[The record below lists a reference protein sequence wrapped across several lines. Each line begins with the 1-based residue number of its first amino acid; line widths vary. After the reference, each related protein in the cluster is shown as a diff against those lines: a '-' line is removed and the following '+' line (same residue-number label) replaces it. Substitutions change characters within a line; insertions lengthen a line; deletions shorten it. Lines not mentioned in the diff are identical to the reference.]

1 MEYKKNET
9 AEQKNEAALCDGQ
22 PPKAQ
27 PEETAAQG
35 TAPAEKRAP
44 FLTKKRL
51 IPILAAV
58 AGIALILVLIVT
70 VAIPLGRR
78 MQTAGKIGQ
87 TVKAYQSGEMNFAA
101 AEKQVREYC
110 FVSAQSKTAFR
121 TYEKLCDA
129 FFDQTVQELKA
140 GTISYEQAKK
150 EFALL
155 ESSVIGDVAQ
165 AAKQGREKMIAEY
178 AFEQSEKLAEE
189 GEYQQA
195 IALLREVAEGAAGY
209 EEAQKREAQCI
220 EQWAE
225 ALDGQIE
232 SMRENN
238 QFEEALA
245 AIEEFEEVSG
255 SDRFSEKS
263 KTLLQEK
270 AEYDRQNPLISAE
283 ITSAEI
289 DGWLYGRY
297 EYNLTNHSDR
307 VLRKTEIVILI
318 FDENGAPIDSI
329 NGAWDIEDENG
340 KEVVNAETDLEF
352 WGGVQPG
359 ETKECYGYAD
369 GDAVKYKICVRSAEF
384 EDGET
389 WENPYFKVWLSE
401 EKDRY

>member
-110 FVSAQSKTAFR
+110 FVSAQSETAFR

-129 FFDQTVQELKA
+129 FFDQTVQDLKA

-165 AAKQGREKMIAEY
+165 AAKHGREKMIAEY

-195 IALLREVAEGAAGY
+195 IALLAEVKEGNEAYEKAQQQKKGYLDQWAERISGQMDSLRASGDY
-209 EEAQKREAQCI
+209 EEA
-220 EQWAE
+220 
-225 ALDGQIE
+225 LTQI
-232 SMRENN
+232 SDYRA
-238 QFEEALA
+238 FSADDRFDALA
-245 AIEEFEEVSG
+245 QTLSEE
-255 SDRFSEKS
+255 K
-263 KTLLQEK
+263 L
-270 AEYDRQNPLISAE
+270 EYDKEHQLVTAE

-289 DGWLYGRY
+289 DGWFVN
-297 EYNLTNHSDR
+297 ECKYNLTNHSDR
-307 VLRKTEIVILI
+307 VLKKAEAVILI
-318 FDENGAPIDSI
+318 FDENGDPIDSVWGGYI
-329 NGAWDIEDENG
+329 KDENG
-340 KEVVNAETDLEF
+340 KEIINAETDTVKEVAL
-352 WGGVQPG
+352 QPG
-359 ETKECYGYAD
+359 ETEEQRALTD
-369 GDAVKYKICVRSAEF
+369 NDAVKYKICVRSAEF

>member
-1 MEYKKNET
+1 MEQEKKEALQQQSEESGLQQVPPQPET
-9 AEQKNEAALCDGQ
+9 EAAKESGKGPLHIV
-22 PPKAQ
+22 
-27 PEETAAQG
+27 
-35 TAPAEKRAP
+35 
-44 FLTKKRL
+44 LTKKL
-51 IPILAAV
+51 LYTVLAAV
-58 AGIALILVLIVT
+58 GGIALVLVLVFTLI
-70 VAIPLGRR
+70 IPLGKRIR
-78 MQTAGKIGQ
+78 SSNEISRAVTS
-87 TVKAYQSGEMNFAA
+87 YQKGEMSFTE
-101 AEKQVREYC
+101 AEKQIREYY
-110 FVSAQSKTAFR
+110 FVTAQSNQAFR
-121 TYEKLCDA
+121 AYEKLCELR
-129 FFDQTVQELKA
+129 FDKTEQDYHA
-140 GTISYEQAKK
+140 GTISYE
-150 EFALL
+150 
-155 ESSVIGDVAQ
+155 
-165 AAKQGREKMIAEY
+165 AAKGELKKFVSARVGAVATEAKSRRDALIAEH
-178 AFEQSEKLAEE
+178 AFAQSAALAEE